1 MHYSRPFYKEYVMSE
16 LSSLPENTPVIIGV
30 GTYQQHQQEPTQCLE
45 AWQLMAEAIR
55 LASVDASPEPDVLL
69 SGINSIAV
77 PQGMWPYKN
86 PAALVAKE
94 VGANNAKSIYATIG
108 IPQLTLLSDACQMV
122 IENPQHIAVITGGE
136 AKYRSLMA
144 QIQGLELQDTAD
156 ISEPDRSIISE
167 DDLWSDIESERGLV
181 MPTEFYAIMESAMR
195 YSESLDVDAHR
206 TKISKL
212 YQRFSEIAAANPDAW
227 YQEAFTENAIKEPV
241 GKNAMLAFP
250 YTKKHNTQW
259 NVNQAAAIIVTS
271 VAKARE
277 LNIAEEKWVFP
288 LANTQSCYAVPVSQ
302 RPQLHSHQG
311 TKLAAEKL
319 YQLAGIKPS
328 DIDFVELY
336 SCFPVAVRSYAI
348 DAKLGF
354 ERDLTVTGGMPFAG
368 GPLNNF
374 TLQGLVRLT
383 QKLREAPGSKGLIS
397 NVSGMITKQSFA
409 LLSTTP
415 STPWQFAD
423 VSGETEKT
431 WPPVATDL
439 AFVGDVKVLGYTV
452 VFNKGQPSHAVAVCE
467 TPEGKRTVG
476 QSQSLELMQAMM
488 QQEFCGQILLLDEKG
503 QLSQQP

>member
-1 MHYSRPFYKEYVMSE
+1 MSK
-16 LSSLPENTPVIIGV
+16 LAALPENSPVIIGA
-30 GTYQQHQQEPTQCLE
+30 GAYQQHRQDPTKCLE

-55 LASVDASPEPDVLL
+55 LAAADAGCGEGELL
-69 SGINSIAV
+69 ANINSIAV

-86 PAALVAKE
+86 PAALVAKAI
-94 VGANNAKSIYATIG
+94 GATKAKSIYATIG
-108 IPQLTLLSDACQMV
+108 IPQLTLLSDACQTIV
-122 IENPQHIAVITGGE
+122 ENPQHIAVITGGE

-156 ISEPDRSIISE
+156 ISEPDHSIISE
-167 DDLWSDIESERGLV
+167 DDLWSDIESKRGLV

-195 YSESLDVDAHR
+195 HAESLDIEAHR

-227 YQEAFTENAIKEPV
+227 YQEAFTENEIKEPV

-271 VAKARE
+271 AAKARA
-277 LNIAEEKWVFP
+277 LNIAEEKLVFP

-302 RPQLHSHQG
+302 RPQLHSHHG
-311 TKLAAEKL
+311 TKLAAEKI

-374 TLQGLVRLT
+374 TLQGLVKLT
-383 QKLREAPGSKGLIS
+383 HKLRQTPGSKGLIS

-415 STPWQFAD
+415 STPWQFED
-423 VSGETEKT
+423 VSIEAEKT

-476 QSQSLELMQAMM
+476 QSHESELMQAMM
-488 QQEFCGQILLLDEKG
+488 QQEFCGQTLQLDEKG
-503 QLSQQP
+503 QLSRQQ